1 MHVENGA
8 TIKIDLSKYSFVKVT
23 PEIEHPDAGETK
35 DKTFFWYKWSDP
47 TSRRTEDTE
56 GKDWED
62 FTWGETINT
71 LWLRKLEHARSES
84 AGEYYQLD
92 IQGKIVS
99 SNWGP
104 SYGWDGS
111 PVYESG
117 EQEYY
122 LYVEVVEGQENLA
135 YIAASDYA
143 WFIENQPEKYG
154 LKEIYP
160 TAEELIEKYLLAVFG
175 ETTYLESD
183 NWEGAS
189 LPIRWQLKEGTAYS
203 AGKGAANTFVWSV
216 SEEEYVN
223 DVDLGNQLIGS
234 DLYRPPYGRITRR
247 QAALLSTRYHL
258 VMGSVLSGDYNPAVS
273 PERVLRNVT
282 QQVRGGSI
290 VVFHDSWKA
299 FPRTRYA
306 LPRAIEYIRD
316 QGYLFKTLSLPTACP
331 QGEEMAFVGEPVVV
345 PVSEKLRR

>member
-1 MHVENGA
+1 MFGPTVYKILQHVLPPMTWDVPDRDGVFLTFDDGPTPE
-8 TIKIDLSKYSFVKVT
+8 VT
-23 PEIEHPDAGETK
+23 PWVLEVLAAYGVKATFFCLGRNVDRHPDLFRAIL
-35 DKTFFWYKWSDP
+35 
-47 TSRRTEDTE
+47 E
-56 GKDWED
+56 G
-62 FTWGETINT
+62 GHRIGN
-71 LWLRKLEHARSES
+71 H
-84 AGEYYQLD
+84 
-92 IQGKIVS
+92 
-99 SNWGP
+99 
-104 SYGWDGS
+104 SYS
-111 PVYESG
+111 H
-117 EQEYY
+117 
-122 LYVEVVEGQENLA
+122 
-135 YIAASDYA
+135 
-143 WFIENQPEKYG
+143 
-154 LKEIYP
+154 LK
-160 TAEELIEKYLLAVFG
+160 G
-175 ETTYLESD
+175 
-183 NWEGAS
+183 
-189 LPIRWQLKEGTAYS
+189 
-203 AGKGAANTFVWSV
+203 WSV